1 MLAPPHSWGRVGGA
15 GVDKSAA
22 VWLNDQTNLNGRSTK
37 EPKPSLSTDNREKI
51 LQAAFTVL
59 GRQGYENSSI
69 KEIAEE
75 AGVAQGLVH
84 YYFKSKQHLVLAVL
98 AEVCR
103 EMEYGTEQGAAG
115 AQAAYE
121 KFKNMLKGSSGTHAL
136 YIQLIA
142 VGLHDK
148 ELGRGV
154 LAFLRQDRTH
164 IEGIAR
170 EVLAEREADPTPAQG
185 IAAVIEAAVLGIM
198 IQNLIDPDFK
208 ADEAVDTLNAMSLSA
223 IFPPAQGA

>member
-1 MLAPPHSWGRVGGA
+1 MIIQPGR
-15 GVDKSAA
+15 
-22 VWLNDQTNLNGRSTK
+22 K
-37 EPKPSLSTDNREKI
+37 ENIKTTTLDNREKI

-59 GRQGYENSSI
+59 SRQGYENTSI

-84 YYFKSKQHLVLAVL
+84 YYFKSKQQLVLAVL

-103 EMEYGTEQGAAG
+103 ELELTNAEGSEG

-121 KFKNMLKGSSGTHAL
+121 KFKSMLNANKDTHAL

-148 ELGRGV
+148 ELGAGV
-154 LAFLRQDRTH
+154 LNFLTEDHGH
-164 IEGIAR
+164 IEQIAR
-170 EVLAEREADPTPAQG
+170 QVLAEREQDPRPAKA
-185 IAAVIEAAVLGIM
+185 IAAVVEAAVLGIM
-198 IQNLIDPDFK
+198 IQNLIDPDFN
-208 ADEAVDTLNAMSLSA
+208 ADEAVDALNAMSLSA
-223 IFPPAQGA
+223 TFGGRD

>member
-1 MLAPPHSWGRVGGA
+1 MLT
-15 GVDKSAA
+15 D
-22 VWLNDQTNLNGRSTK
+22 RSTK
-37 EPKPSLSTDNREKI
+37 TRDKI
-51 LQAAFTVL
+51 LQAAFSVL
-59 GRQGYENSSI
+59 SRQGYENSSI

-84 YYFKSKQHLVLAVL
+84 YYFKSKQQLVLAVL

-148 ELGRGV
+148 ELGRA
-154 LAFLRQDRTH
+154 AFASLCRDRTPL
-164 IEGIAR
+164 E
-170 EVLAEREADPTPAQG
+170 
-185 IAAVIEAAVLGIM
+185 
-198 IQNLIDPDFK
+198 
-208 ADEAVDTLNAMSLSA
+208 
-223 IFPPAQGA
+223 

>member
-1 MLAPPHSWGRVGGA
+1 MLNEH
-15 GVDKSAA
+15 
-22 VWLNDQTNLNGRSTK
+22 STK
-37 EPKPSLSTDNREKI
+37 AAETRARI
-51 LQAAFTVL
+51 LHAAFTVL
-59 GRQGYENSSI
+59 SRQGYENSSI

-84 YYFKSKQHLVLAVL
+84 YYFKSKQQLVLAVL

-121 KFKNMLKGSSGTHAL
+121 KFKSMLKGSSGTHAL

-154 LAFLRQDRTH
+154 LDFIRQDRAH

-170 EVLAEREADPTPAQG
+170 EVLAEREADPTPARG

-198 IQNLIDPDFK
+198 VQNLIDPDFK

-223 IFPPAQGA
+223 IFPPAQGAMTE

>member
-1 MLAPPHSWGRVGGA
+1 MLT
-15 GVDKSAA
+15 D
-22 VWLNDQTNLNGRSTK
+22 RSTN
-37 EPKPSLSTDNREKI
+37 TRGKI

-59 GRQGYENSSI
+59 SRQGYENSSI
-69 KEIAEE
+69 KEIAEQ

-84 YYFKSKQHLVLAVL
+84 YHFKSKQQLVLAVP

-103 EMEYGTEQGAAG
+103 ESEFGDEQGAAG

-121 KFKNMLKGSSGTHAL
+121 KFKSMLKGSRATHAL

-148 ELGRGV
+148 ELGAGV
-154 LAFLRQDRTH
+154 LDFVRQDRAH
-164 IEGIAR
+164 IEDIAR
-170 EVLAEREADPTPAQG
+170 QVLAEREADPAPARG

-198 IQNLIDPDFK
+198 VQNLIDPDFK
-208 ADEAVDTLNAMSLSA
+208 ADEAVDTHNAMSLSA

>member
-1 MLAPPHSWGRVGGA
+1 MLT
-15 GVDKSAA
+15 D
-22 VWLNDQTNLNGRSTK
+22 RSTK
-37 EPKPSLSTDNREKI
+37 TRDKI
-51 LQAAFTVL
+51 LQAAFSVL
-59 GRQGYENSSI
+59 SRQGYENSSI

-84 YYFKSKQHLVLAVL
+84 YYFKSKQQLVLAVL

-142 VGLHDK
+142 MGLHDK
-148 ELGRGV
+148 ELGAGV
-154 LAFLRQDRTH
+154 LNFVRQDRAH
-164 IEGIAR
+164 IEDIAR
-170 EVLAEREADPTPAQG
+170 QVLAEREADPRPARA
-185 IAAVIEAAVLGIM
+185 IASVVEAAVLGIM
-198 IQNLIDPDFK
+198 VQNLIDPEFN
-208 ADEAVDTLNAMSLSA
+208 AEEAVDALNAMSLSA
-223 IFPPAQGA
+223 VFAQEK

>member
-1 MLAPPHSWGRVGGA
+1 MLNEHSTR
-15 GVDKSAA
+15 AA
-22 VWLNDQTNLNGRSTK
+22 DTRA
-37 EPKPSLSTDNREKI
+37 KI

-59 GRQGYENSSI
+59 SRQGYENSSI
-69 KEIAEE
+69 KEIAEQ

-84 YYFKSKQHLVLAVL
+84 YYFKSKQQLVLAVL

-121 KFKNMLKGSSGTHAL
+121 KFKNMLNGSSGTHAL

-154 LAFLRQDRTH
+154 LDFVRQDRAH

-170 EVLAEREADPTPAQG
+170 EVLAEREADPTPARG
-185 IAAVIEAAVLGIM
+185 IAAVVEAAGLGVM
-198 IQNLIDPDFK
+198 VQNLLDPGIQPGGGDGPM
-208 ADEAVDTLNAMSLSA
+208 EEMAVLD
-223 IFPPAQGA
+223 IFPPAQAAMTEHD

>member
-1 MLAPPHSWGRVGGA
+1 MLT
-15 GVDKSAA
+15 D
-22 VWLNDQTNLNGRSTK
+22 RSTN
-37 EPKPSLSTDNREKI
+37 TRGKI

-59 GRQGYENSSI
+59 SRQGYENASI

-84 YYFKSKQHLVLAVL
+84 YHFKSKQQLVLAVL

-103 EMEYGTEQGAAG
+103 EMKYGDEQGAAG

-121 KFKNMLKGSSGTHAL
+121 KFKALLKDKQATHAL

-148 ELGRGV
+148 ALGGGVLDFLRADRSHREAIALGV
-154 LAFLRQDRTH
+154 LARRQ
-164 IEGIAR
+164 
-170 EVLAEREADPTPAQG
+170 AEPTPAR
-185 IAAVIEAAVLGIM
+185 AVASVLHAPY
-198 IQNLIDPDFK
+198 L
-208 ADEAVDTLNAMSLSA
+208 A
-223 IFPPAQGA
+223 

>member
-1 MLAPPHSWGRVGGA
+1 MLT
-15 GVDKSAA
+15 D
-22 VWLNDQTNLNGRSTK
+22 RSTN
-37 EPKPSLSTDNREKI
+37 TRGKI

-59 GRQGYENSSI
+59 SRQGYENASI

-84 YYFKSKQHLVLAVL
+84 YHFKSKQQLVLAVL

-103 EMEYGTEQGAAG
+103 EMKYGDEQGAAG

-121 KFKNMLKGSSGTHAL
+121 KFKAMLKDKQATHAL

-148 ELGRGV
+148 EPVGNTVPGSDED
-154 LAFLRQDRTH
+154 FSTKK
-164 IEGIAR
+164 
-170 EVLAEREADPTPAQG
+170 EA
-185 IAAVIEAAVLGIM
+185 
-198 IQNLIDPDFK
+198 
-208 ADEAVDTLNAMSLSA
+208 
-223 IFPPAQGA
+223 

>member
-1 MLAPPHSWGRVGGA
+1 MLF
-15 GVDKSAA
+15 
-22 VWLNDQTNLNGRSTK
+22 RS
-37 EPKPSLSTDNREKI
+37 L
-51 LQAAFTVL
+51 
-59 GRQGYENSSI
+59 
-69 KEIAEE
+69 
-75 AGVAQGLVH
+75 LV
-84 YYFKSKQHLVLAVL
+84 
-98 AEVCR
+98 
-103 EMEYGTEQGAAG
+103 
-115 AQAAYE
+115 
-121 KFKNMLKGSSGTHAL
+121 MLKGSSGTHAL

-154 LAFLRQDRTH
+154 LDFLRQDRTH

-223 IFPPAQGA
+223 IFPPAQGSKTE

>member
-1 MLAPPHSWGRVGGA
+1 MLT
-15 GVDKSAA
+15 D
-22 VWLNDQTNLNGRSTK
+22 RSTN
-37 EPKPSLSTDNREKI
+37 TRAKI
-51 LQAAFTVL
+51 LQAAFSVL
-59 GRQGYENSSI
+59 SREGYENSSI

-84 YYFKSKQHLVLAVL
+84 YYFKSKQQLVLAVL

-154 LAFLRQDRTH
+154 LDFIRQDRSH

-170 EVLAEREADPTPAQG
+170 EVLAEREADPTPARG
-185 IAAVIEAAVLGIM
+185 IAAVIEAAGLGGIG
-198 IQNLIDPDFK
+198 QKPIDHDF
-208 ADEAVDTLNAMSLSA
+208 NAGVA
-223 IFPPAQGA
+223 